1 MADFY
6 EYGGYNDFN
15 RFINIDGIE
24 CKILQHLL
32 TSKTKYAE
40 IFWKLLKYN
49 TNRALLEDPLTDDE
63 KISLVD
69 GFAIN
74 PNEANPNDSSTTVK
88 PIAGGQTAKTRLF
101 FSPFV
106 DDAWTEECASVYIF
120 VDDIYPIDHLR
131 STISVSAETVIHSK
145 VNVLLGDADSIANP
159 KGTNPNDYYYKEENW
174 AAVQYKSRA
183 TVLLKCLLAELNGL
197 YIDGVGYLGFVSQ
210 RPIEGDRVQGKATLS
225 LFNNRSFFGHSI
237 RFNVSMSGVS
247 DDPEGGF

>member
-24 CKILQHLL
+24 GKIIQHLL
-32 TSKTKYAE
+32 TSKTAYAE
-40 IFWKLLKYN
+40 TFWRLLKYD
-49 TNRALLEDPLTDDE
+49 TQDALSKAPLTSKE
-63 KISLVD
+63 KWALID
-69 GFAIN
+69 GY
-74 PNEANPNDSSTTVK
+74 ANNR
-88 PIAGGQTAKTRLF
+88 IGGQTADARVF

-106 DDAWTEECASVYIF
+106 DDAWTKECSSVYIY
-120 VDDIYPIDHLR
+120 VDDIYPIDHMR
-131 STISVSAETVIHSK
+131 SIVSVAVETVIHAKINFLS
-145 VNVLLGDADSIANP
+145 NGPATNCDAGDPEQANP
-159 KGTNPNDYYYKEENW
+159 AKELINANDYYYKNEENP
-174 AAVQYKSRA
+174 AVRFKSRA

-197 YIDGVGYLGFVSQ
+197 YIDGVGYLGFMSQ
-210 RPIEGDRVQGKATLS
+210 RPIQGDRVQGKATLS

>member
-24 CKILQHLL
+24 CKILEHLI

-40 IFWKLLKYN
+40 TFWKLLKYD
-49 TNRALLEDPLTDDE
+49 TKDALSKPALSIRE
-63 KISLVD
+63 KKALVD
-69 GFAIN
+69 GFGTN
-74 PNEANPNDSSTTVK
+74 PT
-88 PIAGGQTAKTRLF
+88 GGQTGTIRVF

-106 DDAWTEECASVYIF
+106 DDAWVAECASVYIY
-120 VDDIYPIDHLR
+120 VDDIYPVDHLR

-145 VNVLLGDADSIANP
+145 VNILFGDADLVSNP
-159 KGTNPNDYYYKEENW
+159 DGTNPNDYYYKDDESP
-174 AAVQYKSRA
+174 AVVYKSRA
-183 TVLLKCLLAELNGL
+183 TVLLKCILAELNGL
-197 YIDGVGYLGFVSQ
+197 YIDGIGYLGFMSQ